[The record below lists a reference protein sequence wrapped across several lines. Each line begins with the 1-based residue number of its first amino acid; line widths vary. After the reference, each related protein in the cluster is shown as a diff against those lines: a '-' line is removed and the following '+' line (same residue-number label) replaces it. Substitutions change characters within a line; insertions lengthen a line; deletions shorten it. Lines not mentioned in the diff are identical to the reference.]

1 MDFYLLLN
9 TKEDILKDVENL
21 TVLVSIDFYSIF
33 VHTMEV
39 NGNRNCQY
47 QHVVFMKNVM
57 QVLNI
62 EGE

>member
-21 TVLVSIDFYSIF
+21 TVLVSIDVYSIF

-39 NGNRNCQY
+39 NGNQNCQY
-47 QHVVFMKNVM
+47 QHIVVFMKKECHAG
-57 QVLNI
+57 LKH
-62 EGE
+62 